1 MSRSNPG
8 AQLRRQLSFFL
19 CMLLPCLVSPMGHA
33 QPSVRLAVVEHK
45 PYIGPLL
52 PQQGYAHEVL
62 VAAFDRAG
70 YAVSTRFYP
79 LARARRNALRGTVDG
94 WLSVQDDVAN
104 DPGFVVT
111 DGLPGSRIGLLK
123 RKSLAVS
130 LPPDAD
136 RKVTQRLRDLAN
148 YRFGVVRGASVSP
161 EFDNADFIRKQP
173 AASDLQNLDKL
184 AAGRLD
190 FAVIDKYAAA
200 ELMVDS
206 RPHLIGKLEFL
217 RPALATN
224 AFRLVLP
231 RSSPNHARIQADFNR
246 GLAAITADGTLER
259 IRARHGFF
267 PPRLPNGKDSALV
280 IGTVNNEDMLVM
292 QSLSSHFEAAHPGI
306 RLDWRVLD
314 ENTLRRRLLS
324 DLAISD
330 GQFDVMTIGAYEAPI
345 WGGNGW
351 LTPVRTAKGYD
362 LEDVLPSVRAGLSR
376 DGTLYALPFYAESS
390 MLFYRKDWF
399 AAAGLRMPEQPTWS
413 DVRRFAKTLHAPGQ
427 GRYGICLRGK
437 PGWGENITIIST
449 MVNTHGGRWFDAHWR
464 PQFNT
469 RPWREALTLYHDL
482 LLAFGPPDVST
493 NGFNENLALFA
504 EGRCAMWVDATVAAG
519 KLFNPGK
526 SKVADRVGFAPAPIA
541 STPKGAHWLWT
552 WALAVPSSSRQQA
565 AAMDFVQWATSRE
578 YINLVARQK
587 GWVAVPPGTR
597 RSTYENRAYQQA
609 APFAGFVLKAI
620 ESADPVDSTELP
632 KPYVGIQMVGIPE
645 FTAIGYLVGSYAARM
660 LEGRMTVDQVLDTAQ
675 SEVGALMRSAG
686 YE

>member
-1 MSRSNPG
+1 M
-8 AQLRRQLSFFL
+8 RQGVIVVLWMIGL
-19 CMLLPCLVSPMGHA
+19 CLMPLPSLA
-33 QPSVRLAVVEHK
+33 QPNVRLAVVEHK
-45 PYIGPLL
+45 PYIGPQL

-62 VAAFDRAG
+62 VAAFARAG
-70 YAVSTRFYP
+70 YSVSVNFYP
-79 LARARRNALRGTVDG
+79 VARARRNAARGVVDG

-104 DPGFVVT
+104 DERFVVT
-111 DGLPGSRIGLLK
+111 DGFPGSEIGLLK
-123 RKSLAVS
+123 RKSLAVG

-136 RKVTQRLRDLAN
+136 RRVDAVLHELAN
-148 YRFGVVRGASVSP
+148 YRFGVVRGASVSLA
-161 EFDNADFIRKQP
+161 FDNAAFIRKQP
-173 AASDLQNLDKL
+173 AASDLQNIDKL
-184 AAGRLD
+184 AVGRLD

-206 RPHLIGKLEFL
+206 RPHLIGELEFL

-224 AFRLVLP
+224 SFRLALP

-246 GLAAITADGTLER
+246 GLAAITADGSLAR

-267 PPRLPNGKDSALV
+267 APRMRKGNEAALV

-292 QSLSSHFEAAHPGI
+292 QALSSQFEATHPGI

-324 DLAISD
+324 DLAIAD
-330 GQFDVMTIGAYEAPI
+330 GQFDIMTIGAYEAPI

-351 LTPVRTAKGYD
+351 LTPVSTAKAYD

-376 DGTLYALPFYAESS
+376 DGNLYALPFYAESS

-399 AAAGLRMPEQPTWS
+399 AAAGLRMPEQPTWE
-413 DVRRFAKTLHAPGQ
+413 DVRQFARTLHAPGQ

-437 PGWGENITIIST
+437 PGWGENVTIIST
-449 MVNTHGGRWFDAHWR
+449 MVNTHGGRWFDERWQ

-469 RPWREALTLYHDL
+469 RPWRDALMLYRDL
-482 LLAFGPPDVST
+482 LLSFGPPDVSA
-493 NGFNENLALFA
+493 NGFNESLTLFA

-519 KLFNPGK
+519 KLFNPGA

-565 AAMDFVQWATSRE
+565 AAMDFIQWATSRD
-578 YINLVARQK
+578 YIAMVARQK

-597 RSTYENRAYQQA
+597 RSTYENRAYQKA

-645 FTAIGYLVGSYAARM
+645 FTAIGYLVGSHAAQM
-660 LEGRMTVDQVLDTAQ
+660 LEGRMTVDQALDASQ
-675 SEVGALMRSAG
+675 REVGALMRSAG
-686 YE
+686 YD

>member
-1 MSRSNPG
+1 LRRGVSFAVWMVCLCLIPSLSH
-8 AQLRRQLSFFL
+8 AQL
-19 CMLLPCLVSPMGHA
+19 G
-33 QPSVRLAVVEHK
+33 VRLAVVEHK
-45 PYIGPLL
+45 PYIGPDL
-52 PQQGYAHEVL
+52 PRQGYAHEVL
-62 VAAFDRAG
+62 VAAFERVG
-70 YAVSTRFYP
+70 YTVSVRFYP
-79 LARARRNALRGTVDG
+79 LARARRNAVRGAVDG

-104 DPGFVVT
+104 DARFVVT
-111 DGLPGSRIGLLK
+111 DGFPGSQIGLLK
-123 RKSLAVS
+123 RKALAVS

-136 RKVTQRLRDLAN
+136 RRVTESLRALAS

-161 EFDNADFIRKQP
+161 AFDGAGFIRRQP

-206 RPHLIGKLEFL
+206 RPHLIGTLEFL

-224 AFRLVLP
+224 SFRLALP
-231 RSSPNHARIQADFNR
+231 RSSERHARIQADFNR
-246 GLAAITADGTLER
+246 GLAAITADGTLAR

-267 PPRLPNGKDSALV
+267 EPRANTSGEVSLV
-280 IGTVNNEDMLVM
+280 VGTVNNEDMLVM
-292 QSLSSHFEAAHPGI
+292 QSLSARFEAAHPGI
-306 RLDWRVLD
+306 RIDWRVLD

-345 WGGNGW
+345 WGGNDW
-351 LTPVRTAKGYD
+351 LTPVHTAKDYD
-362 LEDVLPSVRAGLSR
+362 LDDVLPSVRAGLSR
-376 DGTLYALPFYAESS
+376 EGRLYALPFYAESS

-399 AAAGLRMPEQPTWS
+399 AAAGLRMPTQPTWQ
-413 DVRRFAKTLHAPGQ
+413 DVRGFARILNAPSQ

-449 MVNTHGGRWFDAHWR
+449 MVNTHGGRWFDAHWH
-464 PQFNT
+464 PQFHT
-469 RPWREALTLYHDL
+469 RPWRDALTLYRDL
-482 LLAFGPPDVST
+482 LLSYGPPKASD

-519 KLFNPGK
+519 KLFNPGE
-526 SKVADRVGFAPAPIA
+526 SKVADRLGFAPAPIA

-552 WALAVPSSSRQQA
+552 WALAVPSSSRHQA
-565 AAMDFVQWATSRE
+565 AAMDFIQWATSRE
-578 YINLVARQK
+578 YIGMVARQK

-597 RSTYENRAYQQA
+597 RSTYENRAYRRA
-609 APFAGFVLKAI
+609 APFSDFVLQAI
-620 ESADPVDSTELP
+620 ESADPVDSTEQP

-645 FTAIGYLVGSYAARM
+645 FTAIGYLVGTYAARM
-660 LEGRMTVDQVLDTAQ
+660 LDGDMTVDQVLDASQ
-675 SEVGALMRSAG
+675 DEVGALMRSAG